1 MNGPDYDANVVI
13 RSIHT
18 QGLSTPQINMD
29 RPLERFAIVRP
40 ALEDGITQA
49 QVARTHHLAPSTV
62 QLWIKRYREKGLA
75 GLANHVARSDKGTSR
90 KLPET
95 AIQLV
100 EGLALQKPPRSM
112 AAIHRQ
118 VTTIAQEQGWKPP
131 SYERVRT
138 IIKILDP
145 ALVTFAHQGATAYRE
160 EFDLLYRR
168 EATHAN
174 AMWQADHTPLDILLL
189 DEAGVPAKPWLTA
202 IEDDYSRMIVGYR
215 LSFQESTALTTAL
228 ALRQAIWHKDDPRWH
243 ACGIP
248 TVFYTDHG
256 SDFTSKHIEQV
267 AADLPMELIFS
278 QIGIPRGRGKV
289 ERFFRSV
296 DQLLLQDT
304 PGYAP
309 KGATGVK
316 ATLTLPAFEQR
327 FRTWLLENYHHRVHV
342 ETKCKPQERWEAGGY
357 LPHLPKSLE
366 QLDLL
371 LLTVVKTRRV
381 QQDGIR
387 FQGYRYLDPTLAGY
401 VKEDVLIRYD
411 PADMA
416 EIRVFH
422 QDRFVCRAICQE
434 LAGATVSLKE
444 IEKARV
450 QRRKQ
455 VRDGLS
461 TRAAMVDRYVEIHHQ
476 PPPEPTTQVS
486 QPAPGD
492 SRLPL
497 KRYIND

>member
-1 MNGPDYDANVVI
+1 MAEPFFPLTA
-13 RSIHT
+13 
-18 QGLSTPQINMD
+18 LSEAQ
-29 RPLERFAIVRP
+29 RAQALERFTIIRP
-40 ALEDGITQA
+40 ALEEGVSRA
-49 QVARTHHLAPSTV
+49 QVARTSQVAPSTV

-75 GLANHVARSDKGTSR
+75 GLANNVTRSDKGKSR
-90 KLPET
+90 KLPEA
-95 AIQLV
+95 AIQLI

-118 VTTIAQEQGWKPP
+118 VTTIALEQGWKPP
-131 SYERVRT
+131 SYHRVYT
-138 IIKILDP
+138 FIKKLDP
-145 ALVTFAHQGATAYRE
+145 ALVTIAHQVAATFRE

-168 EATHAN
+168 ESPHAN
-174 AMWQADHTPLDILLL
+174 AMWQADHTPLDVLLL
-189 DEAGVPAKPWLTA
+189 DETGTPAKPWLTA

-228 ALRQAIWHKDDPRWH
+228 ALRQAIWRKESPHWH
-243 ACGIP
+243 ASGIP

-278 QIGIPRGRGKV
+278 QVSIPRGRGKI

-309 KGATGVK
+309 KGSTGVK
-316 ATLTLPAFEQR
+316 ATLTLPVFEQR
-327 FRTWLLENYHHRVHV
+327 FRTWLLEDYHHRVHV
-342 ETKCKPQERWEAGGY
+342 ETKCKPQERWEAGGFV
-357 LPHLPKSLE
+357 PRMPKSLE

-371 LLTVVKTRRV
+371 LLTVAKTRRV

-387 FQGYRYLDPTLAGY
+387 FQGYRYIDSTLAGY
-401 VKEDVLIRYD
+401 VKEEVLIRYD

-422 QDRFVCRAICQE
+422 QERFVCRAICQE
-434 LAGATVSLKE
+434 LAGQTVSLKE
-444 IEKARV
+444 IEKARTL
-450 QRRKQ
+450 RRKQ
-455 VRDGLS
+455 IRDGLS
-461 TRAAMVDRYVEIHHQ
+461 TRSAMVDRYVEIHH
-476 PPPEPTTQVS
+476 PSEPS
-486 QPAPGD
+486 
-492 SRLPL
+492 
-497 KRYIND
+497 